1 MPFIGQTPGRS
12 PVKNQPEGGNTPIQ
26 GVFPQWRYV
35 MAITA
40 NHSKRFISLFN
51 ETARYHHRQRVF
63 RDFITLAAASI
74 HNGICFD
81 EKLEQEY
88 REAIGHYETN
98 NAKRMAQLLSEV
110 VMGLEIEGGD
120 FLGSLFMQLELGEAG
135 RGQFFTP
142 MSVSR
147 MMAEMQMADINK
159 ILANKPFITV
169 SEPACGSAGM
179 MLAIA
184 EVMKEKG
191 FTCQASL
198 GVLYG
203 YRFSGSGNGLYP
215 VFADGHRRRVSTGNL
230 LTNEQMR
237 VMYTPL
243 H

>member
-1 MPFIGQTPGRS
+1 
-12 PVKNQPEGGNTPIQ
+12 
-26 GVFPQWRYV
+26 

-40 NHSKRFISLFN
+40 NHSKQFISLFN

-88 REAIGHYETN
+88 REAIGHYE
-98 NAKRMAQLLSEV
+98 AKDAERMAQLLSEV
-110 VMGLEIEGGD
+110 VLGLEIEGGD
-120 FLGSLFMQLELGEAG
+120 FLGSLYMQLELGEAG

-147 MMAEMQMADINK
+147 MMAEIQMADIDK
-159 ILANKPFITV
+159 TLANKPFITV
-169 SEPACGSAGM
+169 SAPACGSAGM

-191 FTCQASL
+191 FNPARHLWVSCTDIDSVAAGMAYIQPSL
-198 GVLYG
+198 MGIAGEVI
-203 YRFSGSGNGLYP
+203 
-215 VFADGHRRRVSTGNL
+215 TGNA
-230 LTNEQMR
+230 LTGGRRR
-237 VMYTPL
+237 VMYTPVHWL
-243 H
+243 ENWPLRLESCFQLSS